1 MGRKIPYRYEFGVCG
16 CGVEMSVMTDNV
28 RFFFN
33 GFKLNR
39 FVIFLIINLRFGATD
54 NVKVPFMVSD
64 NQNRLMILSAS

>member
-1 MGRKIPYRYEFGVCG
+1 
-16 CGVEMSVMTDNV
+16 MSVMTDNV

-39 FVIFLIINLRFGATD
+39 FVIILILNPRFRATD

-64 NQNRLMILSAS
+64 NHNRRMVLSAS